1 MPTKQTLRRYL
12 TQHLLQPPRERGK
25 PAPGQLELPLE
36 RFIPA
41 RAGKT
46 CMVTTRP
53 ALLPVHPRA
62 SGENYNDDFDDEDD
76 SGSSPLARGK
86 RAYVMFWVETRLAH
100 PRASGEN
107 GERRVT
113 LAVATGSSPLAR
125 GKPRQTVLKAMPT
138 RLIPAR
144 AGKTCFNVSYQAC

>member
-1 MPTKQTLRRYL
+1 
-12 TQHLLQPPRERGK
+12 
-25 PAPGQLELPLE
+25 
-36 RFIPA
+36 
-41 RAGKT
+41 
-46 CMVTTRP
+46 MVTTRP

-107 GERRVT
+107 GERRGT

-125 GKPRQTVLKAMPT
+125 GKPALKLAIKHAS
-138 RLIPAR
+138 RLIPA
-144 AGKTCFNVSYQAC
+144 